1 MVSIDSRLIDAD
13 DEMKITEDFNRA
25 LALLDAKSK
34 ELSDRCTALEA
45 RVTALEPAEE
55 GENEPQ
61 QTEG

>member
-34 ELSDRCTALEA
+34 ELSDRCTALE
-45 RVTALEPAEE
+45 PAEE